1 MENWKNRKTGNGRNI
16 KKMMQVLKSKERKK
30 ERRKIDTGK
39 KESSS
44 INLLKNFPAFSFA
57 FAELLGED

>member
-1 MENWKNRKTGNGRNI
+1 
-16 KKMMQVLKSKERKK
+16 MMQVLKSKERKK